1 MSSVAMSKSPSTPRH
16 LGHEM
21 NPRTHGTPAQ
31 SNYERLLTDAMEG
44 DGALFAREDAIEA
57 ARVWRNPEP
66 A

>member
-1 MSSVAMSKSPSTPRH
+1 
-16 LGHEM
+16 M